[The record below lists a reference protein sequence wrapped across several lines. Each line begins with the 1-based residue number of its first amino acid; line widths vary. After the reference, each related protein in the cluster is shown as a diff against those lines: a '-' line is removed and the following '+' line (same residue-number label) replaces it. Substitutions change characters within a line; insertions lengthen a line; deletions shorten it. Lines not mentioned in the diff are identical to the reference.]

1 MKKMELE
8 GAKILLVDDEED
20 ILEFLEHVLSKAG
33 AKVITGKNGQEAIDL
48 ATKHKPNLI
57 ILDKMMPVMDGVKA
71 CAEIRKI
78 DELRK
83 TKIVMLSAI
92 SDVESQI
99 EGLDLGAD
107 DYLVKPIKSNLLIS
121 KIKSQMRQMK
131 SLELAK
137 ATIIEYKHIKIDRSK
152 FIVYLLDKEIALPKK
167 EFELLY
173 LLMSQPDQVFRREEI
188 LETVWGKD
196 IYIGD
201 RTIDVHIRKIR
212 EKIGDDYFK
221 TIKGIGYKFV
231 AF

>member
-1 MKKMELE
+1 MELE

-33 AKVITGKNGQEAIDL
+33 AKVIIGVNGQDAITL
-48 ATKHKPNLI
+48 AQKHTPDII
-57 ILDKMMPVMDGVKA
+57 ILDKMMPVMDGVTA
-71 CAEIRKI
+71 CRELRKI
-78 DELRK
+78 DTLKK

-92 SDVESQI
+92 SDTESQI
-99 EGLDLGAD
+99 EGLELGAD

-121 KIKSQMRQMK
+121 KIKSQLRQFK
-131 SLELAK
+131 SLKQDKPEV
-137 ATIIEYKHIKIDRSK
+137 IEYKHIKIDRSK
-152 FIVYLLDKEIALPKK
+152 FIVHISGNDISLPKK

-196 IYIGD
+196 VYIGD

>member
-1 MKKMELE
+1 MELE

-33 AKVITGKNGQEAIDL
+33 AKVIIGVNGQEAITL
-48 ATKHKPNLI
+48 AQKHTPDII
-57 ILDKMMPVMDGVKA
+57 ILDKMMPVMDGVTA
-71 CAEIRKI
+71 CRELRKI
-78 DELRK
+78 DTLKK

-92 SDVESQI
+92 SDTESQI
-99 EGLDLGAD
+99 EGLELGAD

-121 KIKSQMRQMK
+121 KIKSQLRQFK
-131 SLELAK
+131 SLKQDKLEV
-137 ATIIEYKHIKIDRSK
+137 IEYKHIKIDRSK
-152 FIVYLLDKEIALPKK
+152 FIVHISGNDISLPKK

-173 LLMSQPDQVFRREEI
+173 LLMSQPDHVFRREEI

-196 IYIGD
+196 VYIGD

>member
-1 MKKMELE
+1 
-8 GAKILLVDDEED
+8 LLVDDEED
-20 ILEFLEHVLSKAG
+20 ILEFLEHVLSRAG
-33 AKVITGKNGQEAIDL
+33 AKVVTGVNGQEAIEM
-48 ATKHKPNLI
+48 AKKNKPDII
-57 ILDKMMPVMDGVKA
+57 ILDKMMPIMDGVQA
-71 CAEIRKI
+71 CS
-78 DELRK
+78 ELRK
-83 TKIVMLSAI
+83 IAELKNTKIVMLSAI
-92 SDVESQI
+92 SDIDSQI

-121 KIKSQMRQMK
+121 KIKSQLRQFK
-131 SLELAK
+131 NFKQDRPE
-137 ATIIEYKHIKIDRSK
+137 IIEYKHIKIDRSK
-152 FIVYLLDKEIALPKK
+152 FMVYLGEREIALPKK

-173 LLMSQPDQVFRREEI
+173 LLMSTPDHVFRREEI

-196 IYIGD
+196 VYIGD

>member
-1 MKKMELE
+1 MELE

-48 ATKHKPNLI
+48 AAKHKPNLI

-152 FIVYLLDKEIALPKK
+152 FIVYILDKEIALPKK

>member
-1 MKKMELE
+1 MELE

-48 ATKHKPNLI
+48 AAKHKPNLI